1 MGFEAEHSHFGPI
14 GGWFW
19 LLCER
24 DEGEQ
29 RDEFPPA
36 SVQDAKLSGE
46 IDGKMAYP
54 CTKAI
59 LGPGQVAVENDFVG
73 IANDIVG
80 AEKECALFL

>member
-14 GGWFW
+14 GAWFW

-54 CTKAI
+54 CTKGDSWAQAKSPSKMI
-59 LGPGQVAVENDFVG
+59 S
-73 IANDIVG
+73 
-80 AEKECALFL
+80 